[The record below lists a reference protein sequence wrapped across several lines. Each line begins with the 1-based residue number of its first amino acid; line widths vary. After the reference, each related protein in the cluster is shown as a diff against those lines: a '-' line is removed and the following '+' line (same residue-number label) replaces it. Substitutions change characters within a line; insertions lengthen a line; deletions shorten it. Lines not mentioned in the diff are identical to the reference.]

1 MNPDIKKLTAVFLV
15 SCLAISLLITIGT
28 AATTTGKIYASSS
41 PRGAQIWLDNVNT
54 GLVTSSYVQNVPA
67 GTHTVTLKLKGYQ
80 DATKTVT
87 VKAGSTAWVSNVRL
101 VKVPLSPPP
110 TTTTTPVTS
119 TTTPVAGDQISRV
132 EQAIFKYTNLERQ
145 KAGKPNLTW
154 DSRLATVARAHSQD
168 MATNRF
174 FDHTS
179 SDGRTAGQ
187 RLNAAGFY
195 SWGENIAGTGYYTL
209 SSNPDSVGKALVTM
223 WMGSSGHKANILGT
237 SINFNR
243 IGVGVAY
250 NPQYYGYLATQ
261 DFARV

>member
-1 MNPDIKKLTAVFLV
+1 MNPEIKRLSSIILTACLVLGLLTAV
-15 SCLAISLLITIGT
+15 CT

-54 GLVTSSYVQNVPA
+54 GLVTSSYIQNVPV
-67 GTHTVTLKLKGYQ
+67 GTHTVTLKLSGYQ
-80 DATKTVT
+80 DATKTVQ
-87 VKAGSTAWVSNVRL
+87 VKAGSTAWVSNIRL
-101 VKVPLSPPP
+101 VRNTVPPP
-110 TTTTTPVTS
+110 TTTTPVT
-119 TTTPVAGDQISRV
+119 TITTPVAGDQISRV
-132 EQAIFKYTNLERQ
+132 EQAIFMYTNLERK
-145 KAGKPNLTW
+145 KAGKSNLTW
-154 DSRLATVARAHSQD
+154 DSRLAAVARAHSQD

-174 FDHTS
+174 FEHTG

-195 SWGENIAGTGYYTL
+195 SWGENIAGTGYYSLT
-209 SSNPDSVGKALVTM
+209 SNPDAVGKALVDM